1 MSISRRIID
10 TCTCKTH
17 VKFLLKSR
25 PQSSRYGVVT
35 FVAPFT
41 FNYHVHISG
50 IPSALQQAGFT
61 AGLLLL
67 LLAAIIT
74 DYTVLLLIK
83 DGIIANK
90 FTYQV

>member
-1 MSISRRIID
+1 MTSVLSAVI
-10 TCTCKTH
+10 T
-17 VKFLLKSR
+17 L
-25 PQSSRYGVVT
+25 
-35 FVAPFT
+35 
-41 FNYHVHISG
+41 G

-67 LLAAIIT
+67 ILAAIIT

-90 FTYQV
+90 FTYQVCV

>member
-1 MSISRRIID
+1 MYLH
-10 TCTCKTH
+10 TT
-17 VKFLLKSR
+17 
-25 PQSSRYGVVT
+25 
-35 FVAPFT
+35 
-41 FNYHVHISG
+41 G
-50 IPSALQQAGFT
+50 IPSALQQAGFA

-67 LLAAIIT
+67 FLAAVIT

>member
-1 MSISRRIID
+1 M
-10 TCTCKTH
+10 
-17 VKFLLKSR
+17 
-25 PQSSRYGVVT
+25 
-35 FVAPFT
+35 
-41 FNYHVHISG
+41 HILG

-67 LLAAIIT
+67 ILAAIIT

-90 FTYQV
+90 FTYQVSVQQGHII